1 MKAEK
6 LTKLE
11 LKTLQETVQKINQVH
26 VELGRLE
33 NQKHKIMHNM
43 DEMDQDFADLQ
54 KEFEDK
60 YGKVSIN
67 IESGELSEIKEDE

>member
-43 DEMDQDFADLQ
+43 EEMDQDFADLQ

-60 YGKVSIN
+60 YGKVSVN
-67 IESGELSEIKEDE
+67 IETGELSEIKEDE

>member
-43 DEMDQDFADLQ
+43 EEMDKDFADLQ
-54 KEFEDK
+54 KEFEVK
-60 YGKVSIN
+60 YGKVSVN
-67 IESGELSEIKEDE
+67 IETGELSEIKEDE

>member
-43 DEMDQDFADLQ
+43 EEMDQDFADLQ

-60 YGKVSIN
+60 YGKVSVN
-67 IESGELSEIKEDE
+67 IETGELSGIKEDE

>member
-26 VELGRLE
+26 IELGRLE

-43 DEMDQDFADLQ
+43 EEIDKDFADLQ